1 MRKRQNTQIKVKLLN
16 RVMFLKIELVVEK
29 HLDRQFA
36 NLQVIIMQW

>member
-1 MRKRQNTQIKVKLLN
+1 MRKRKNTQIKVKLLN

-29 HLDRQFA
+29 HLDRQLA